1 MSPSIGDALSM
12 IANIFAILGVIF
24 GFFVYFWPVPAASA
38 AICRW
43 LKPMIKWIAN
53 CNSIL
58 HTSEVDIERGLI
70 QRDQSSSTGS
80 PMANSSSPNPSTAA

>member
-1 MSPSIGDALSM
+1 M

-58 HTSEVDIERGLI
+58 HTSEGVFYLNGALNHSIEGKTEHL
-70 QRDQSSSTGS
+70 
-80 PMANSSSPNPSTAA
+80 N